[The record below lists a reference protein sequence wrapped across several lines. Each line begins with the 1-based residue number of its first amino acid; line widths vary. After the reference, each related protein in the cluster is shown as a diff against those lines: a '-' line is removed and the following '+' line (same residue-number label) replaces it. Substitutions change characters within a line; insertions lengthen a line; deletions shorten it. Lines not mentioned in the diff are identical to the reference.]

1 MYCLRLTFI
10 QGLRFHKQ
18 LLKSSIS
25 KPNIVLNR
33 HNNNSIGGHNFL
45 YSYFVYLMKIYNDK
59 SRLMLKQR
67 KFGLFFFYIFR
78 LKFFSAICSQKLSFS
93 GISGIILH
101 GFVSKISIINFRWLV
116 SKM

>member
-1 MYCLRLTFI
+1 MYCLRVTFI

-67 KFGLFFFYIFR
+67 KFGLFFLYIFR
-78 LKFFSAICSQKLSFS
+78 LKFLFSNMLTKVEFQWD
-93 GISGIILH
+93 
-101 GFVSKISIINFRWLV
+101 FRYHFAWFCQ
-116 SKM
+116 